1 MEQQAE
7 EWWNKNKDRLLRKYS
22 TPKVNSTSP
31 ESSGTP
37 EASEGHNEAAQSS

>member
-7 EWWNKNKDRLLRKYS
+7 EWWKTNKDRLLRKYS

-37 EASEGHNEAAQSS
+37 EASEEKSEAAQSS